1 MIEYLQVNK
10 LKGMHKNLRKTDDRL
25 LELQGKL
32 EKQGDRSDLEEE
44 IKHLRGRVAELED
57 NEQNQ
62 ETVIYMT

>member
-1 MIEYLQVNK
+1 
-10 LKGMHKNLRKTDDRL
+10 MHKNLRKTDDRL